1 MRRLLLFLAL
11 LPVAGCGG
19 SETKHFTPAKTR
31 DCLADKGAKIG
42 GRLDFIAST
51 ATGGAFKARLTGNSV
66 AVVFGQTEEDARQI
80 ESAYERAAA
89 PNVGVGDILAR
100 RFNVVL
106 LWRNHPSDAQL
117 EVVADCLK

>member
-1 MRRLLLFLAL
+1 MRRLLLLLAL
-11 LPVAGCGG
+11 LPVAACGG
-19 SETKHFTPAKTR
+19 SETKHFTLGKTR
-31 DCLADKGAKIG
+31 DCLVDKGAKIG

-51 ATGGAFKARLTGNSV
+51 ATGGAFKARLSENSV
-66 AVVFGQTEEDARQI
+66 AVVFGQTEDDARQI

-117 EVVADCLK
+117 EALADCLK